1 MAMFRCLL
9 LIALHVLLPLLAR
22 ADNDPH
28 LARIIHK
35 GNPHRIDR
43 CMRRYIE
50 REGRDH
56 GASTYLHP
64 LGGAEAHIHELF
76 YDLRTQ
82 IGVNGVDWDR
92 CVIRPAIW
100 PGTWTLGVVFRTRD
114 GKVQDILERCYTIQ
128 GGRPGTINLFGW
140 RPHVRKDRD
149 DLKVKRAHVCEGFL
163 EEQKRICS
171 DLVH

>member
-1 MAMFRCLL
+1 MFRFLL
-9 LIALHVLLPLLAR
+9 LVTLHVLLPLLAL

-50 REGRDH
+50 RAGRDH
-56 GASTYLHP
+56 GASTYMHP
-64 LGGAEAHIHELF
+64 MGGAEARIHALY
-76 YDLRTQ
+76 YDLRKQ

-92 CVIRPAIW
+92 CVIKPAIW

-128 GGRPGTINLFGW
+128 GGRTGTIDLFGW
-140 RPHVRKDRD
+140 HPRVFKARD
-149 DLKVKRAHVCEGFL
+149 NLKVKRARACAGFV
-163 EEQKRICS
+163 EEQKKACH
-171 DLVH
+171 DFAQ

>member
-1 MAMFRCLL
+1 MFRFLL
-9 LIALHVLLPLLAR
+9 LVTLHVLLPLLAL

-50 REGRDH
+50 RAGRDH
-56 GASTYLHP
+56 GASTYMHP
-64 LGGAEAHIHELF
+64 MGGAEARIHALY
-76 YDLRTQ
+76 YDLRKQ

-92 CVIRPAIW
+92 CVIKPAIW

-128 GGRPGTINLFGW
+128 GGRTGTIDLFGW
-140 RPHVRKDRD
+140 HPRVFKARD
-149 DLKVKRAHVCEGFL
+149 DLKVKRARACAGFV
-163 EEQKRICS
+163 EEQKKACH
-171 DLVH
+171 DFAQ